1 MRSSCSTSSDC
12 PANLPAL
19 CTLTMW
25 PSTSAP
31 LGITTSP
38 STASGES
45 SVAWKVCPCWLFSE
59 STVSTRRTANVVPVG
74 MVTFAGGGG
83 GGGGC
88 GAAGTAAGSAGAA
101 AAAAGAAS
109 SASGRCF
116 TFGLAAGAGL
126 LGGGGGGGA
135 CSAWTGGGGG
145 GVDCRLLITCLTP
158 GTVAA

>member
-59 STVSTRRTANVVPVG
+59 STVSTRRTASVVPVG

-83 GGGGC
+83 GGGAC
-88 GAAGTAAGSAGAA
+88 GAAGAA
-101 AAAAGAAS
+101 AADEAGAAGAAAS
-109 SASGRCF
+109 SATSWCF

-135 CSAWTGGGGG
+135 CSAWTGGGGAG

-158 GTVAA
+158 GTDAA